1 MWCILYFCFANI
13 IPTFFLIHTCIFAWC
28 PSFPSLFRG
37 IPRVWKF
44 PLKVTFSP
52 FEFQID
58 VCWDT
63 FVCCTAKSVNVCG
76 SDFRKCGKCY
86 KLSLD
91 VFPLYWHTQGI
102 SCRLSFLHFWL
113 WFLYTFSLLPSKH
126 VTCLFSHWQH
136 ISSKAASFPL
146 TVECLLIWHVWV
158 NNSAD
163 YVASQISCFRYP
175 R

>member
-1 MWCILYFCFANI
+1 MNTCDAYCISALQISFLH
-13 IPTFFLIHTCIFAWC
+13 FFWSTCIFAWC

-102 SCRLSFLHFWL
+102 SCRLSFLPLFWL
-113 WFLYTFSLLPSKH
+113 WFLYQKGLFCRHQNMSL
-126 VTCLFSHWQH
+126 VCLATGIYHPKLLHSPWQ
-136 ISSKAASFPL
+136 
-146 TVECLLIWHVWV
+146 
-158 NNSAD
+158 
-163 YVASQISCFRYP
+163 
-175 R
+175 